1 MEQRATAISTE
12 PSPTAPYFDPQA
24 AREQLTALWRSCGGD
39 GDLTRPAV
47 LEVLKQLVCDA
58 RNAAWAELE
67 KSGDGRA
74 CAEHLS
80 QFQDELI
87 RLIYDFVVSHVYRA
101 TNPST
106 AEQMTVVATGGYGR
120 GMLAPKSDIDL
131 LFLRPSKQTAWGES
145 VVESILYFLW
155 DLGFKVGH
163 ATRTINDCIT
173 LARRDMTIRTSL
185 LDARLI
191 LGDAELFNQFREK
204 FRLAVISGSE
214 KEFIEAKLAER
225 DARHERSGNSRYRVE
240 PNLKDGK
247 GGLRD
252 LHTLHWLTK
261 CLYPESE
268 EDDWVALGIFSA
280 SEKRNYA
287 RCEAFLWTIRCHLHF
302 LVGKPEE
309 HLTFDRQPLLA
320 ERLGYRESRN
330 LHPVERFMRHYFLV
344 AKEVGD
350 LTRIVCASLE
360 MQQVIATPRLGDILE
375 SLGWRKRAKLSATT
389 DFRIEN
395 GRITAKRPD
404 VFRTDPVNM
413 IRVFALAETHKVLF
427 DPEVF
432 RQIRSSLRLINDEMR
447 ADPEANR
454 LFVGLVTSRGNPEI
468 ALRRMNEAG
477 VLGRFVPDFG
487 RVVAMM
493 QFNMYHHFTVDE
505 HLIRTIGVLSEI
517 EDCAL
522 SQELPLSTEIIR
534 NIQNRRALFI
544 AAFLHDIAKGRDED
558 HSIAGAR
565 VARALCPRLGLNAAE
580 TDTVAWLIE
589 NHLVMSEFAQS
600 RDISDP
606 KTIRDFAEIVQSPE
620 RLKLLVILTSADIR
634 AVGPGVWTGWKGQLL
649 RALYNETEPVL
660 AGGHTQISR
669 QAQIHRA
676 QEELRESLTDWPKAE
691 LEAIIDRHYP
701 AYWLRSDLETR
712 VKHAELMRRCLE
724 DPTPFAQDAHTTP
737 RMGATEITLYT
748 KDHPRLLAIF
758 AGACAA
764 TSARIV
770 GAHIY
775 TTRDG
780 MALDTLSIQ
789 RAFPEDEEELE
800 RAERIAQAVQAMLAG
815 KRDLKTLMAEK
826 RRAKPKLEPFR
837 VEPQVIIDNT
847 LSNDLTVI
855 EVNGLDRIGLLY
867 DLADALASLNL
878 NITSAHVATFGEKAI
893 DVFYVTDRAGKKI
906 ESGWARTM
914 VCEKLGEA
922 LEPANPH
929 QP

>member
-1 MEQRATAISTE
+1 MEQRVFAPAPE
-12 PSPTAPYFDPQA
+12 GRPSPPFFDPEA
-24 AREQLTALWRSCGGD
+24 ARAELTALWRRHGD
-39 GDLTRPAV
+39 TDALRA
-47 LEVLKQLVCDA
+47 EVLDLLKRIVRDA
-58 RNAAWAELE
+58 REAARAELE
-67 KSGDGRA
+67 ASGDGRA
-74 CAEHLS
+74 CAENLS
-80 QFQDELI
+80 LFQDELI
-87 RLIYDFVVSHVYRA
+87 RLIYDFVASHIYRA
-101 TNPST
+101 KNPST
-106 AEQMTVVATGGYGR
+106 AERMTIVATGGYGR
-120 GMLAPKSDIDL
+120 GLLAPKSDIDL

-145 VVESILYFLW
+145 VVESILYYLW

-185 LDARLI
+185 VDSRLI
-191 LGDAELFNQFREK
+191 LGDDELFERFREK
-204 FRLAVISGSE
+204 FRSAVVSGTE

-240 PNLKDGK
+240 PNVKDGK

-252 LHTLHWLTK
+252 LHTLHWLTQY
-261 CLYPESE
+261 LYPDSGTE
-268 EDDWVALGIFSA
+268 DWVALGIFSPA
-280 SEKRNYA
+280 EQRHYR
-287 RCEAFLWTIRCHLHF
+287 RCEDFLWTIRCHLHF
-302 LVGKPEE
+302 LANKPEE
-309 HLTFDRQPLLA
+309 HLTFDRQLTLA
-320 ERLGYRESRN
+320 ERLGYREGRD
-330 LHPVERFMRHYFLV
+330 LRPVERFMKHYFLV

-360 MQQVIATPRLGDILE
+360 MQQLKTTPTLGNMLATM
-375 SLGWRKRAKLSATT
+375 GWRKRAKLSATT

-395 GRITAKRPD
+395 GRIMAKRGD
-404 VFRTDPVNM
+404 VFRTDPTNM
-413 IRVFALAETHKVLF
+413 VRVFALAERHKVLF
-427 DPEVF
+427 DPDVF
-432 RQIRSSLRLINDEMR
+432 RRIRSSLHLINDEVR

-454 LFVGLVTSRGNPEI
+454 LFLELLTSRGNPEI

-477 VLGRFVPDFG
+477 VLGRFIPDFG

-517 EDCAL
+517 EDGDLAN
-522 SQELPLSTEIIR
+522 ELPLSTEIIR
-534 NIQNRRALFI
+534 NVQNRRALFV

-565 VARALCPRLGLNAAE
+565 VARELCPRLGLTPAE
-580 TDTVAWLIE
+580 TSTVAWLVE
-589 NHLVMSEFAQS
+589 HHLVMSEFAQS
-600 RDISDP
+600 RDLADP
-606 KTIRDFAEIVQSPE
+606 KTIRDFADIVQSPE
-620 RLKLLVILTSADIR
+620 RLKLLVILTAADIR
-634 AVGPGVWTGWKGQLL
+634 AVGPGVWTSWKGQLL

-669 QAQIHRA
+669 EAQIRRA
-676 QEELRESLTDWPKAE
+676 QDQLREALSDWPE
-691 LEAIIDRHYP
+691 EEVERIIARHDP
-701 AYWLRSDLETR
+701 AYWLRCDLETQ
-712 VKHAELMRRCLE
+712 VKHAELMRRCAGE
-724 DPTPFAQDAHTTP
+724 PTPFAHDAKTS
-737 RMGATEITLYT
+737 RMGATELTLYT

-764 TSARIV
+764 AGAGIV

-789 RAFPEDEEELE
+789 RAFPEDSEERE
-800 RAERIAQAVQAMLAG
+800 RADRIAGAVRAMLAG
-815 KRDLKTLMAEK
+815 DRDLKKLMAEK
-826 RRAKPKLEPFR
+826 RRAKPKLEPFS

-878 NITSAHVATFGEKAI
+878 NIASAHVATFGEKVV
-893 DVFYVTDRAGKKI
+893 DVFYVMDRAGNKI
-906 ESGWARTM
+906 ESDWARDK
-914 VCEKLGEA
+914 VRGKLSDA
-922 LEPANPH
+922 LEA
-929 QP
+929 

>member
-1 MEQRATAISTE
+1 MEQRVVPLAPEAR
-12 PSPTAPYFDPQA
+12 PTAPYFDPQA
-24 AREQLTALWRSCGGD
+24 ARAELTALWRRYGD
-39 GDLTRPAV
+39 GPSLRPKA
-47 LEVLKQLVCDA
+47 LEVMKGLVRSA
-58 RNAAWAELE
+58 RDIARAELE
-67 KSGDGRA
+67 ATGDGRA
-74 CAEHLS
+74 CAENLS
-80 QFQDELI
+80 LFQDELI
-87 RLIYDFVVSHVYRA
+87 RLIYDFVASHIYRA
-101 TNPST
+101 KNPSA
-106 AEQMTVVATGGYGR
+106 AERMTLIATGGYGR

-131 LFLRPSKQTAWGES
+131 LFLRPSRQTAWGES

-163 ATRTINDCIT
+163 ATRTINDCVT

-185 LDARLI
+185 LDARPI
-191 LGDAELFNQFREK
+191 LGDAALFERFREK
-204 FRLAVISGSE
+204 FRLAVIAGTE
-214 KEFIEAKLAER
+214 KEFIAAKLAER

-240 PNLKDGK
+240 PDVKDGK

-261 CLYPESE
+261 YLYPDSDGE
-268 EDDWVALGIFSA
+268 DWVALGIFSPT
-280 SEKRNYA
+280 EQRNYR
-287 RCEAFLWTIRCHLHF
+287 RCEDFLWSIRCHLHF

-309 HLTFDRQPLLA
+309 RLSFDRQLVLA

-330 LHPVERFMRHYFLV
+330 LRPVERFMKHYFLV

-360 MQQVIATPRLGDILE
+360 MQQVIATPRLGNMLAGLD
-375 SLGWRKRAKLSATT
+375 WRRRSKLSATT

-395 GRITAKRPD
+395 GRLTTKRAD

-413 IRVFALAETHKVLF
+413 IRVFALAEEHKVLF

-432 RQIRSSLRLINDEMR
+432 RLMR
-447 ADPEANR
+447 ASLPLIDDDVRANPEANR
-454 LFVGLVTSRGNPEI
+454 LFLQLLTSRRNPEI

-477 VLGRFVPDFG
+477 VLGRFIPAFG

-517 EDCAL
+517 EDGDLAD
-522 SQELPLSTEIIR
+522 ELPLSTEIIR
-534 NIQNRRALFI
+534 NIQNRRALFV
-544 AAFLHDIAKGRDED
+544 AAFLHDIAKGREED

-565 VARALCPRLGLNAAE
+565 VARDLCPRLGLTPAE
-580 TDTVAWLIE
+580 TETVAWLIE
-589 NHLVMSEFAQS
+589 KHLVMSEFAQS
-600 RDISDP
+600 RDTADP
-606 KTIRDFAEIVQSPE
+606 KTIRHFAEIVQSPE
-620 RLKLLVILTSADIR
+620 RLKLLVILTVADIR

-649 RALYNETEPVL
+649 RGLYYETEPVL

-669 QAQIHRA
+669 EAQIRCA
-676 QEELRESLTDWPKAE
+676 QDQLREVLSGWPAKE
-691 LEAIIDRHYP
+691 VEDIIDRHYP
-701 AYWLRSDLETR
+701 AYWLRCDLDTQK
-712 VKHAELMRRCLE
+712 KHAELMRRCAD
-724 DPTPFAQDAHTTP
+724 DPTPFAHEAQTAP
-737 RMGATEITLYT
+737 RMGATEITLFT

-764 TSARIV
+764 AGARIV

-780 MALDTLSIQ
+780 MALDTLGIQ
-789 RAFPEDEEELE
+789 RAFPEDSEELE
-800 RAERIAQAVQAMLAG
+800 RAERIAGAVQAMLSG
-815 KRDLKTLMAEK
+815 ERDLKKLMAEK
-826 RRAKPKLEPFR
+826 RKSKPKLEPFS

-847 LSNDLTVI
+847 LSNELTVI

-878 NITSAHVATFGEKAI
+878 NIASAHVATFGEKVV
-893 DVFYVTDRAGKKI
+893 DVFYVMDRAGKKI
-906 ESGWARTM
+906 ESDWARQR
-914 VCEKLGEA
+914 VHEKLIEVLA
-922 LEPANPH
+922 R
-929 QP
+929 

>member
-1 MEQRATAISTE
+1 MEHAVTLEAPAQQPR
-12 PSPTAPYFDPQA
+12 APYFDLDGEAAELTRLWRHHTEEAA
-24 AREQLTALWRSCGGD
+24 ARA
-39 GDLTRPAV
+39 AV
-47 LEVLKQLVCDA
+47 LEHVKQLVA
-58 RNAAWAELE
+58 RAREAAQADLDRT
-67 KSGDGRA
+67 GDGRA
-74 CAEHLS
+74 CAENLS
-80 QFQDELI
+80 RFQDELI
-87 RLIYDFVVSHVYRA
+87 RLLYDFIARHIYRA
-101 TNPST
+101 ENPST
-106 AEQMTVVATGGYGR
+106 AERLTIVATGGYGR

-185 LDARLI
+185 VDSRLI
-191 LGDAELFNQFREK
+191 LGDEALFDRFRER
-204 FRLAVISGSE
+204 FRSAVMEGTE

-225 DARHERSGNSRYRVE
+225 DTRHERSGNSRYRVE
-240 PNLKDGK
+240 PNVKDGK

-252 LHTLHWLTK
+252 LHTLHWLTAY
-261 CLYPESE
+261 LYPDNESS
-268 EDDWVALGIFSA
+268 DWVALGIFTPA
-280 SEKRNYA
+280 EQRHYR

-309 HLTFDRQPLLA
+309 RLSFDLQLVLA
-320 ERLGYRESRN
+320 ERLGYREGNN
-330 LHPVERFMRHYFLV
+330 LRPVERFMRHYFLV

-350 LTRIVCASLE
+350 LTRIVCSSLE
-360 MQQVIATPRLGDILE
+360 MKQLKPTPSLGNMLA
-375 SLGWRKRAKLSATT
+375 SLGWRKRAQLSTTT

-395 GRITAKRPD
+395 GRITAKLGD

-413 IRVFALAETHKVLF
+413 IRVFALAERHKVLF

-432 RQIRSSLRLINDEMR
+432 RKIRSSLRQIDDDVRE
-447 ADPEANR
+447 DPEANR
-454 LFVGLVTSRGNPEI
+454 LFLELLASRGNPEI

-477 VLGRFVPDFG
+477 VLGRFIPDFG

-517 EDCAL
+517 EDGELAN
-522 SQELPLSTEIIR
+522 ELPLSTEIIR
-534 NIQNRRALFI
+534 NIQNRRALFV
-544 AAFLHDIAKGRDED
+544 AAFLHDIAKGREED

-565 VARALCPRLGLNAAE
+565 VARDLCPRLGLSAAE
-580 TDTVAWLIE
+580 TDTVAWLVE

-600 RDISDP
+600 RDIADP

-620 RLKLLVILTSADIR
+620 RLKLLVILTAADIR

-669 QAQIHRA
+669 EAQIRRS
-676 QEELRESLTDWPKAE
+676 QDQLREALNHWPDE
-691 LEAIIDRHYP
+691 EVERIINRHEP
-701 AYWLRSDLETR
+701 AYWVRCDLETQ
-712 VKHAELMRRCLE
+712 VKHAELMRRCKDE
-724 DPTPFAQDAHTTP
+724 PTPFAHDARTTP
-737 RMGATEITLYT
+737 RMGATEVTLYT

-764 TSARIV
+764 AGARIV

-789 RAFPEDEEELE
+789 RAFPEEREELE
-800 RAERIAQAVQAMLAG
+800 RAERIAASVRAMLAG
-815 KRDLKTLMAEK
+815 DRDLKKLMAEK
-826 RRAKPKLEPFR
+826 RKAKPKLEPFS

-847 LSNDLTVI
+847 LSNDLTVV

-878 NITSAHVATFGEKAI
+878 NITSAHVATFGEKVV
-893 DVFYVTDRAGKKI
+893 DVFYLTDRAGKKI
-906 ESGWARTM
+906 VSDWARDK
-914 VCEKLGEA
+914 VREKLMDA
-922 LEPANPH
+922 LEH
-929 QP
+929 